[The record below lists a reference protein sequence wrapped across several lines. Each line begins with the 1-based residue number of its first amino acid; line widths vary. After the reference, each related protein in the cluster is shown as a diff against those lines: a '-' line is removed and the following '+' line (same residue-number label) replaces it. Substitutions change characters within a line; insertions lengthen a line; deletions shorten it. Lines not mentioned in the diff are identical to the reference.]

1 MTIAKNEF
9 SDTFVSRHLTNNAEP
24 STKSEETKEG
34 PGHERQT
41 DSETQQSSS
50 LLVHKQK
57 ITISKDAGKRRKRI
71 EVVQG
76 QNNN

>member
-9 SDTFVSRHLTNNAEP
+9 SDTFVSRHLTNNADP

-34 PGHERQT
+34 PGNERN
-41 DSETQQSSS
+41 DSDTHQSSS

-71 EVVQG
+71 EVIQG
-76 QNNN
+76 TQ